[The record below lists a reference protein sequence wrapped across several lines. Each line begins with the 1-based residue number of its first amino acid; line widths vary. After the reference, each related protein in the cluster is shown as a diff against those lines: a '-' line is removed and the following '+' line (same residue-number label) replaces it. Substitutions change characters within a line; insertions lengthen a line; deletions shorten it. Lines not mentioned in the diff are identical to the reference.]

1 MREGAFCAFNMA
13 DIMGK
18 IRVLSLLLFMLV
30 VGIYSLVRIHHRVQT
45 ILLGY
50 EIGKLKEHESQ
61 LLKKQSLL
69 TMDLAKLTNKQNL
82 AKRIN
87 IAGKE

>member
-1 MREGAFCAFNMA
+1 MTSFRAVAT
-13 DIMGK
+13 
-18 IRVLSLLLFMLV
+18 LLV
-30 VGIYSLVRIHHRVQT
+30 VVFAGIYAFVRVHHRVQT

-69 TMDLAKLTNKQNL
+69 NMELAKLTNKQNL
-82 AKRIN
+82 AKRIHLQEKN
-87 IAGKE
+87 EAQ

>member
-1 MREGAFCAFNMA
+1 
-13 DIMGK
+13 MGSVMK
-18 IRVLSLLLFMLV
+18 KTLAVYLV
-30 VGIYSLVRIHHRVQT
+30 VLLVGSYAFVRVHHRVQT

-50 EIGKLKEHESQ
+50 EIGKLKEYESQ

-69 TMDLAKLTNKQNL
+69 TMELEKITNKHNL
-82 AKRIN
+82 ARRIN